1 MPPQIQSPEIQAFA
15 TGFPVTLLHIAVTT
29 LILFLAVTLYV
40 LLTPH
45 REISLIREGNA
56 AAAVSLAGVLVGLA
70 APLAVSLSAS
80 TSVIEILGW
89 GASTVV
95 VQLLVFRLVDVVLR
109 GLPQRI
115 QEGEVA
121 AAALLVGAKL
131 ATALIVAA
139 AVAG

>member
-1 MPPQIQSPEIQAFA
+1 MPQSLQSPEILAFA
-15 TGFPVTLLHIAVTT
+15 TGFPITLLHFLVTT
-29 LILFLAVTLYV
+29 VLLFAGAAAYV

-45 REISLIREGNA
+45 REIALIRQGNA
-56 AAAVSLAGVLVGLA
+56 AAAVSPGGVLVGLA
-70 APLAVSLSAS
+70 LPLAVSMNAS
-80 TSVIEILGW
+80 TSLVDIGLW
-89 GASTVV
+89 GVSTVA
-95 VQLLVFRLVDVVLR
+95 VQLLVFRLVDVILR

-131 ATALIVAA
+131 ATATILAA